1 MANKVLLTP
10 APIRQL
16 SLGDLELTL
25 PVAQTVDDPTP
36 AKNPESANDPSAI
49 EDDFLLDFADETPLI
64 QESELEA
71 DDPLLVLVRE
81 LRKDGYAGVILTGP
95 PGTGKSWYAEQ
106 LALAL
111 TDDDTT
117 RVRFLQFHP
126 SYQYEDFVEGYVP
139 SGTSFSRTHKHLLL
153 SCETAQVKPSQLCV
167 MVIDELSRS
176 DPARVFGEALTYVE
190 TSKRGKRFKLASG
203 EETAIPP
210 NLFFVCTMNLHDRG
224 VDEVDTAF
232 ERRFAKIE
240 MNPDAVMLMRLLTSN
255 GVPAELQ
262 ERVKRFFEHLQK
274 ASAEE
279 ARLGH
284 AYFRTVRD
292 EASLQRLWNNQLRF
306 VVEKAFR
313 FDPDGFKSIESAWRR
328 AVPPPVIEVEIE
340 ESFRVASPETSEAP
354 ATKESFPGAPIQSE
368 DPPDTSV
375 IGVNS

>member
-1 MANKVLLTP
+1 MPSKVSLTP
-10 APIRQL
+10 NPVRSL
-16 SLGDLELTL
+16 SLEELGLTL
-25 PVAQTVDDPTP
+25 PATQIADAPTP
-36 AKNPESANDPSAI
+36 N
-49 EDDFLLDFADETPLI
+49 EDDVLLDFSDEAPFA

-71 DDPLLVLVRE
+71 DDPLLVLVRD
-81 LRKDGYAGVILTGP
+81 LMADGYAGVILTGP

-106 LALAL
+106 MALAL
-111 TDDDTT
+111 TDGDIS

-139 SGTSFSRTHKHLLL
+139 NGTSFSRTHKHLLL
-153 SCETAQVKPSQLCV
+153 SCQAAQATSGQLHV
-167 MVIDELSRS
+167 LVIDELSRS

-203 EETAIPP
+203 EDTAIPL

-240 MNPDAVMLMRLLTSN
+240 MNPDAAMLMRLLTSN
-255 GVPAELQ
+255 GVPDELQ

-279 ARLGH
+279 AHLGH

-292 EASLQRLWNNQLRF
+292 EASLRRLWNNQLRF

-313 FDPDGFKSIESAWRR
+313 FDPDGFKSIENAWRHI
-328 AVPPPVIEVEIE
+328 VPPKVIELEFE
-340 ESFRVASPETSEAP
+340 ESFKPASSNSETADAAP
-354 ATKESFPGAPIQSE
+354 PTKSFPGAPIPSE
-368 DPPDTSV
+368 EPPDASV
-375 IGVNS
+375 VGVNS